1 MYYGTQL
8 DGRVFMGGVQR
19 TLPHTTD
26 FCGQM
31 PPPPKKN
38 GAQRGERRGKRGN

>member
-31 PPPPKKN
+31 PPPPPDFQKN
-38 GAQRGERRGKRGN
+38 ERKMEKEEKI